1 MSLSL
6 SEWGLLLAAY
16 GSAGLAILPAAMTWN
31 NLSVYT
37 PAPPA
42 DSDADAAARL
52 PKASVLIPARNE
64 EGAIGAALAA
74 VLASRGVDFE
84 VVVCD
89 DDSADRTAEI
99 VLEAAAADSRARLVR
114 GEGLPT
120 GWNGKQHACW
130 RLAQAAREESRV
142 LVFLD
147 ADVRLEPD
155 GLARALRR
163 MQELQADLLSGV
175 PRQVTGTLLEKMLIP
190 LIQFVLLGYLPM
202 AMMRARRDPAFAAGC
217 GQFFLADRA
226 AYFAAGGHSAIRDTG
241 HDGLR
246 LPKAFRAAGRSTDLV
261 DATDLASCRMY
272 RSASEVWK
280 GLLKNAHEGLGAPGV
295 ILPMTLL
302 LGGGQVFPWVLLA
315 ASLGGFAPAWL
326 LAPAAVGAA
335 AGLGV
340 RSFQAYRFRLSPLGA
355 LLHPVGV
362 FLLLVIQWQA
372 FFARWLGRPTSW
384 KGRSYAAEAP
394 HVG

>member
-6 SEWGLLLAAY
+6 AEWGLLSAAC
-16 GSAGLAILPAAMTWN
+16 GSLGLALLPAAMTWN
-31 NLSVYT
+31 NLSVYA

-42 DSDADAAARL
+42 DADADAAARL

-64 EGAIGAALAA
+64 EGAIGEALAA
-74 VLASRGVDFE
+74 ALASRGVDFE

-89 DDSADRTAEI
+89 DDSTDRTAEI
-99 VLEAAAADSRARLVR
+99 VLAAAAADPRTRLVR

-130 RLAQAAREESRV
+130 RLAQAARSESGV

-155 GLARALRR
+155 GLARAVRR

-175 PRQVTGTLLEKMLIP
+175 PRQVTETLLERMLIP

-226 AYFAAGGHSAIRDTG
+226 AYLASGGHSAIRETG

-261 DATDLASCRMY
+261 DATDLARCRMY
-272 RSASEVWK
+272 RSASEVWN

-295 ILPMTLL
+295 ILPMTVL
-302 LGGGQVFPWVLLA
+302 LGGGQVLPWLLLA
-315 ASLGGFAPAWL
+315 AALGGFAPAWL

-335 AGLGV
+335 LGLAV
-340 RSFQAYRFRLSPLGA
+340 RGFQAYRFRLSPLGA
-355 LLHPVGV
+355 VLHPVGV
-362 FLLLVIQWQA
+362 FLLLAIQWQA
-372 FFARWLGRPTSW
+372 FVARRLGRPTSW

-394 HVG
+394 FKS